1 MNGVWNQVQSS
12 LRARLGTQDYEI
24 WIMPI
29 RAEAIGEHAIQ
40 LQVPNRYYQQWVQLN
55 YGATLCQELS
65 GAHGHP
71 VTVSYKIVR
80 GENTETEV
88 LPKVAPRVTPASL
101 SSVAPTQ
108 LPPRVESKPTPVVET
123 PSPAERKLRTVKQGL
138 NPEKNFENLS
148 LGDATSSLR
157 LWHAVSHTL
166 ADPQYNPLFIYGD
179 TGLGKTH
186 LLQAIGSAVSPRKS

>member
-80 GENTETEV
+80 GENTETEI
-88 LPKVAPRVTPASL
+88 LPKVAPRVTPSTL
-101 SSVAPTQ
+101 QSVGPTHITSTVEPAPA
-108 LPPRVESKPTPVVET
+108 VVDET
-123 PSPAERKLRTVKQGL
+123 PSPSERKIKTVKNGL
-138 NPEKNFENLS
+138 NPEKEL
-148 LGDATSSLR
+148 
-157 LWHAVSHTL
+157 
-166 ADPQYNPLFIYGD
+166 
-179 TGLGKTH
+179 
-186 LLQAIGSAVSPRKS
+186 